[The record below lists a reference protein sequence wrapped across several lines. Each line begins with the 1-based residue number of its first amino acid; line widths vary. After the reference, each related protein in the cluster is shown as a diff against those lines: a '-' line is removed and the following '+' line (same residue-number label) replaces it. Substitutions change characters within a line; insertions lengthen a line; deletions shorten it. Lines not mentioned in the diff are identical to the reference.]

1 MWKRT
6 PKILSENKIRVWKKI
21 PNILDKDMIRIW
33 KRFSTLIGGG
43 KKNIFKRSIIPT
55 GRIRIIKKNNAV
67 NDEDLCQCQH
77 ASCLRRHLQR
87 LKIHLF
93 R

>member
-1 MWKRT
+1 MWKKT
-6 PKILSENKIRVWKKI
+6 PK
-21 PNILDKDMIRIW
+21 ILDKDMIRIW
-33 KRFSTLIGGG
+33 KRLSTLIGGG

-55 GRIRIIKKNNAV
+55 GRIRIIKKNTV
-67 NDEDLCQCQH
+67 DNDKNEDLFQCQR

-93 R
+93 P